1 MGLFERYLSLWL
13 GICICICICIVV
25 AVFLR
30 SLVPSA
36 FLQVAWLEW
45 AQVNLVV
52 ALLIWEMIH
61 PMMVQIDFS
70 SIKNVGKK
78 PK

>member
-1 MGLFERYLSLWL
+1 
-13 GICICICICIVV
+13 
-25 AVFLR
+25 VFLR